1 MKHKLTKSLLF
12 VLPLFVFG
20 VNAVADVGVNVA
32 FSKGEVSIIAQ
43 WYSDHGAPS
52 SRGKGGKG
60 GKKPKSLPPGIAK
73 NLARGKP
80 LPPGI
85 AKQVLPHGLVALL
98 PPVPHG
104 YERIIVDGKVL
115 LVEVVTHVIH
125 DILEDIIL
133 H

>member
-1 MKHKLTKSLLF
+1 MKLKLVISLLF
-12 VLPLFVFG
+12 ALPLFSLAT
-20 VNAVADVGVNVA
+20 NAVADVGVSAV
-32 FSKGEVSIIAQ
+32 FSKGEVSIIAE
-43 WYSDHGAPS
+43 WYRDQGSPS
-52 SRGKGGKG
+52 TRGKG
-60 GKKPKSLPPGIAK
+60 GKKPKGLPPGIAR

-85 AKQVLPHGLVALL
+85 AKQALPQGLVALL

-115 LVEVVTHVIH
+115 LVEIATHVIH
-125 DILEDIIL
+125 DILMDVIL

>member
-1 MKHKLTKSLLF
+1 MKYKLTKSLLL

-20 VNAVADVGVNVA
+20 VNAVADVGLNVA
-32 FSKGEVSIIAQ
+32 FSKGEVSIIAE
-43 WYSDHGAPS
+43 WYSDHGTPS
-52 SRGKGGKG
+52 SRGKGGK
-60 GKKPKSLPPGIAK
+60 KPKGLPPGIAK

-85 AKQVLPHGLVALL
+85 AKQVLPQGLVTLL

-115 LVEVVTHVIH
+115 LVEVATHVIH
-125 DILEDIIL
+125 DILEDVIL

>member
-20 VNAVADVGVNVA
+20 TNAGADVGVNVA
-32 FSKGEVSIIAQ
+32 FSKGEVSIIAE
-43 WYSDHGAPS
+43 WYSDHSVPS
-52 SRGKGGKG
+52 SRGKGGK
-60 GKKPKSLPPGIAK
+60 KPKGLPPGIAK

-85 AKQVLPHGLVALL
+85 AKQVLPQGLVTLL

-115 LVEVVTHVIH
+115 LVEVATHVIH
-125 DILEDIIL
+125 DILEDVIL

>member
-1 MKHKLTKSLLF
+1 MKHKLAISLLF
-12 VLPLFVFG
+12 ALPLFAFG
-20 VNAVADVGVNVA
+20 TNAVADVGVSAV
-32 FSKGEVSIIAQ
+32 FSKGEVSIIAE
-43 WYSDHGAPS
+43 WYSDHGSPTT
-52 SRGKGGKG
+52 RGKGGK
-60 GKKPKSLPPGIAK
+60 KSKGLPPGIAK

-85 AKQVLPHGLVALL
+85 AKQVLPQGLLALL

-115 LVEVVTHVIH
+115 LVEVATRVIH
-125 DILEDIIL
+125 DILVDVIL

>member
-1 MKHKLTKSLLF
+1 MKHKLAISLLF
-12 VLPLFVFG
+12 VLPLFALG
-20 VNAVADVGVNVA
+20 TKAVADVGVSAV
-32 FSKGEVSIIAQ
+32 FSKGEVSIIAE

-52 SRGKGGKG
+52 ARGKG
-60 GKKPKSLPPGIAK
+60 GKKPKGLPPGIAK

-85 AKQVLPHGLVALL
+85 AKQVLPQGLVALL
-98 PPVPHG
+98 PTVPHG

-115 LVEVVTHVIH
+115 LVEVATHVIH
-125 DILEDIIL
+125 DILEDVIL